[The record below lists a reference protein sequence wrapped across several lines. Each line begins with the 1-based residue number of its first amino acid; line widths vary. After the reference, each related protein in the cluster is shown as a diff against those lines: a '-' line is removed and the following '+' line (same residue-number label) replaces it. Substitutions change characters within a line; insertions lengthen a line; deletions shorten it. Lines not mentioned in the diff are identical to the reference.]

1 MYIIIPTAIAKNII
15 QRDLV
20 IKTEYIHIKYALR
33 PSGVKPEINNR
44 EVAKKCIKTKQINKD
59 GNTKI
64 YVQIPP
70 PQKKVR
76 KGETGMKNRGNNRK
90 KIKCLTKFK
99 HTNNCIKMYM
109 IQTNQFSKTQIV
121 RMDKK

>member
-1 MYIIIPTAIAKNII
+1 MHS
-15 QRDLV
+15 D
-20 IKTEYIHIKYALR
+20 H
-33 PSGVKPEINNR
+33 SGIKPEINNR

-121 RMDKK
+121 RMDKKMTLTCCLYATCLKYNDTNR